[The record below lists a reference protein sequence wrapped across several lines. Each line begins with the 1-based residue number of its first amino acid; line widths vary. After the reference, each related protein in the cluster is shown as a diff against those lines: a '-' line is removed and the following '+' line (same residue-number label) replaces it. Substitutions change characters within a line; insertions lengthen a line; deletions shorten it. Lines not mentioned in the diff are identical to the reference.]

1 MLMKRCCLMIAIAL
15 FGLLPVLAE
24 DATAPLTLRQC
35 IDIALQTQGD
45 VLQGARAVDAATAR
59 QVQAKSGYYP
69 QITVGATSRVLES
82 GMPRVG
88 DRTTGTLTIT
98 QNLYDGGLRE
108 VRVSQAKSSLTQSA
122 AGLERTRQTVAFNV
136 TRAYLSLLRAHRLA
150 EVSDSQLKYIQG
162 QLDMVKA
169 RVQAGDAAEVDV
181 IPIEAQLAN
190 AQVDQLAAKNAVRT
204 AAIALQQAMGLPPQ
218 GEFPIQDVTVSAAAT
233 VPALE
238 ECLAQAMAAR
248 PDVRQLKASVDTA
261 KASVKMA
268 KLELSPR
275 PVVNGTLD
283 QNFMGE
289 SDRTVSINAGFTF
302 DLFDGGSNRA
312 AYDEA
317 KANLASAE
325 VRAAQLEKDIAAE
338 VQTAYLNLTAA
349 RERMEASALSLKSAQ
364 RNLDVQQ
371 ERYRQGMAIPLDLL
385 NAQVTLTTANSNAVQ
400 ARYDY
405 YTALAQLDYAMGTQG
420 GWYAEE

>member
-1 MLMKRCCLMIAIAL
+1 MLTTRICLITVL
-15 FGLLPVLAE
+15 GVFVLLPVPAQE
-24 DATAPLTLRQC
+24 APAPLSLQQC
-35 IDIALQTQGD
+35 IDIALDAQSD
-45 VLQGARAVDAATAR
+45 VLQGARGVDAAAAR

-82 GMPRVG
+82 GMPRAG
-88 DRTTGTLTIT
+88 DRTSGTLTIT

-108 VRVSQAKSSLTQSA
+108 ARVSQAKSGLAQNT
-122 AGLERTRQTVAFNV
+122 AGLERTRQTVTFNV
-136 TRAYLSLLRAHRLA
+136 AKSYLALLRAHRLA
-150 EVSDSQLKYIQG
+150 EVSASQLTYIQG

-204 AAIALQQAMGLPPQ
+204 TAIALQQAMGLPPRT
-218 GEFPIQDVTVSAAAT
+218 EFPIQDVTVQAEAAI
-233 VPALE
+233 PALDD
-238 ECLAQAMAAR
+238 CLAQAKSAR
-248 PDVRQLKASVDTA
+248 PDVRQLKAGMDSA
-261 KASVKMA
+261 KASVKTA
-268 KLELSPR
+268 KIELSPR
-275 PVVNGTLD
+275 PVVNGELD
-283 QNFMGE
+283 QHFTGQ
-289 SDRTVSINAGFTF
+289 SDRTVSINAGFAF

-317 KANLASAE
+317 KANLAGAE
-325 VRAAQLEKDIAAE
+325 IRAVQLDKDIAAQ
-338 VQTAYLNLTAA
+338 VQTAYLNLTDA
-349 RERMEASALSLKSAQ
+349 RERMDASAFSLKSAQ

-420 GWYAEE
+420 GWYAEK